1 MLVIPSQSVKE
12 FYVVG
17 LKASCGPCVL
27 VEGPTYV
34 LVEGPTYV
42 LVEKLA
48 SALVQGPT
56 LPTQVEKLLLLIAP
70 LFQQLIILVITSL

>member
-12 FYVVG
+12 FNAIG

-34 LVEGPTYV
+34 LVQGLAYV
-42 LVEKLA
+42 LVGKPA
-48 SALVQGPT
+48 CALIEGPT
-56 LPTQVEKLLLLIAP
+56 LPPHVEKLLLL
-70 LFQQLIILVITSL
+70 

>member
-12 FYVVG
+12 FNTIG

-34 LVEGPTYV
+34 LVEGPAYV
-42 LVEKLA
+42 LVGKLA
-48 SALVQGPT
+48 CALVEGPT
-56 LPTQVEKLLLLIAP
+56 LPRQVEELLLL
-70 LFQQLIILVITSL
+70 